1 MNLLILGLN
10 HTTAPLSLRE
20 KLAFGPEELE
30 SSINMIRAMFGA
42 PACGGIKEV
51 AILSTCNRTEIYCAA
66 EEPSAAFRSLQ
77 DFLVQSKHVSLT
89 ELEEQLYFLVQD
101 DAIRH
106 AFRVAS
112 GLDSMVLGETQI
124 VGQMKKA
131 VKTASHAGGLGLF
144 LNQLFQK
151 TYAVAKEVRSS
162 TEIGAHSISLAAA
175 AVRVANRIFG
185 SLSESNIL
193 FIGAGEMIELCA
205 AHFGAQNP
213 QKVTVANRTVARAQA
228 LADQVGANAVSL
240 AELPEILH
248 NYDVVVSC
256 TASTLPILGLGM
268 VQSAVKKR
276 RYRPIFMVDLAVPRD
291 IEQEV
296 SSLDEVYVYTVDD
309 LGKVVQSGMEGRKN
323 CQESRGIQKLVLLP
337 RICTADSAAAE
348 AGRRSPNDGTR
359 KGKES
364 APQRRVRGKC
374 ARNDVQRSDEEI
386 YSRPSDRYAQHTEP
400 FGRRLRESPRSSSAL
415 LPLPRPLAEKSPD
428 SLKTFTILKVFCRA

>member
-193 FIGAGEMIELCA
+193 LS
-205 AHFGAQNP
+205 
-213 QKVTVANRTVARAQA
+213 AQA
-228 LADQVGANAVSL
+228 
-240 AELPEILH
+240 
-248 NYDVVVSC
+248 
-256 TASTLPILGLGM
+256 
-268 VQSAVKKR
+268 K
-276 RYRPIFMVDLAVPRD
+276 
-291 IEQEV
+291 
-296 SSLDEVYVYTVDD
+296 
-309 LGKVVQSGMEGRKN
+309 
-323 CQESRGIQKLVLLP
+323 
-337 RICTADSAAAE
+337 
-348 AGRRSPNDGTR
+348 
-359 KGKES
+359 
-364 APQRRVRGKC
+364 
-374 ARNDVQRSDEEI
+374 
-386 YSRPSDRYAQHTEP
+386 
-400 FGRRLRESPRSSSAL
+400 
-415 LPLPRPLAEKSPD
+415 
-428 SLKTFTILKVFCRA
+428 